1 MSIYTSIQD
10 DLTAFVR
17 ETLPSIKVVGEN
29 ERYKPVLDTTY
40 AQCYLLP
47 ATTVRET
54 LGEQGQFKY
63 AGLFQVSIY
72 VSAQSGTAANTYVD
86 ALVDAV
92 NATPTRDIG
101 ETAVHL
107 RQVSRMPA
115 LVNGD
120 WYQVPIRIE
129 FWSYA

>member
-1 MSIYTSIQD
+1 MSIFTAIQD

-17 ETLPSIKVVGEN
+17 EALPSIKVVGEN
-29 ERYKPVLDTTY
+29 ERYKRVLDTSY

-54 LGEQGQFKY
+54 LGEQGKFKY

-72 VSAQSGTAANTYVD
+72 VSAQSGGAANTYVD

-92 NATPTRDIG
+92 NSTPSRDVG
-101 ETAVHL
+101 ETAIHL

-115 LVNGD
+115 LVDGD
-120 WYQVPIRIE
+120 WYHVPVRIE